1 MFEKTI
7 LIKSYRSA
15 DFNLNLQWEV
25 VNRTSPHQH
34 AVWVCVLRGFGMC
47 TVLGVKP
54 HQFADVCFLV
64 EGYAFSKDPEKHVAQ
79 KHCNG
84 HAIRID
90 HLSHCGFSGI
100 TSQKL
105 DNCKG
110 IIRKSLE

>member
-1 MFEKTI
+1 
-7 LIKSYRSA
+7 
-15 DFNLNLQWEV
+15 
-25 VNRTSPHQH
+25 
-34 AVWVCVLRGFGMC
+34 MC

-110 IIRKSLE
+110 IIRKSLEWNQAEGSLSSTHTAHKPDT